1 MQVADGGNHNSSTLA
16 LTPGIAAAAPGA
28 APSTVA
34 GPKFPVGDNKGE
46 QRDSAK
52 VSQAEASAAA
62 STAVAATAVVPR
74 DPGDDRWGMN
84 DGTADLAERGVELED
99 GGAGLY
105 LPPPPDWPPGV
116 SLLPGGGKGG
126 RRGRKRNRQARAEKE
141 EVEVSERCKQSASL
155 YFGHNR
161 KGSIAFFSSDSATT
175 AVQKTWWC

>member
-1 MQVADGGNHNSSTLA
+1 MQVADGGNHNSGTLA

-28 APSTVA
+28 AAAPSTVA
-34 GPKFPVGDNKGE
+34 GPKSPGGNNKGE
-46 QRDSAK
+46 QRDTSRDTSK

-84 DGTADLAERGVELED
+84 DGAADLAERGVELEG

-105 LPPPPDWPPGV
+105 LPPPLDWPPGV
-116 SLLPGGGKGG
+116 SLLPGGARGG

-141 EVEVSERCKQSASL
+141 EVEVSERWK
-155 YFGHNR
+155 
-161 KGSIAFFSSDSATT
+161 
-175 AVQKTWWC
+175 